1 MRIGIAIIAQLT
13 VALWA
18 HASQT
23 TQPQTATSFM
33 QSMIGEWIGTFNQ
46 STDQVRADPK
56 YFRAVVRQTGPDS
69 YETVFRYY
77 KLDPDT
83 QELVDAGTERVG
95 TTVAAD
101 GTVQNILDGQ
111 GEVLIDPETL
121 KWEQHEFSEKL
132 ELSSP
137 GTLQGRGTGNIVVS
151 DTPSEEGK
159 DGEIVDYASTWS
171 MRDGG
176 NGGMRITQEFQV
188 KFKVLFFR
196 RTYVI
201 TMEHDV
207 RRGNNISE
215 IIGSDD
221 VSGAPR
227 RDPVTQSPN
236 D

>member
-1 MRIGIAIIAQLT
+1 MLIGIAVIVQLI
-13 VALWA
+13 VVLFADA
-18 HASQT
+18 PQT
-23 TQPQTATSFM
+23 TERRDGSSFM

-46 STDQVRADPK
+46 LTDQVRADPK

-83 QELVDAGTERVG
+83 QELVDAGTERVE
-95 TTVAAD
+95 TTVAD
-101 GTVQNILDGQ
+101 GTVQNVLDGQ

-121 KWEQHEFSEKL
+121 KWEQHEFYEKL

-176 NGGMRITQEFQV
+176 NGGMRITQQFQV
-188 KFKVLFFR
+188 EFKVLFFGK
-196 RTYVI
+196 TYDI
-201 TMEHDV
+201 TMEHDA
-207 RRGNNISE
+207 RRGSDISE

-227 RDPVTQSPN
+227 QRSR
-236 D
+236 